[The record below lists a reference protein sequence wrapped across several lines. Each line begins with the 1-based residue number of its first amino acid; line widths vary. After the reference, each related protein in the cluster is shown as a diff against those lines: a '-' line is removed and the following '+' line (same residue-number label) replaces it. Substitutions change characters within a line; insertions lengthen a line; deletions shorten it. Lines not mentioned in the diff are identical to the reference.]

1 MKKVEEKPASLHTTS
16 ILWSVLTLIISSLLL
31 FSIGE
36 GTGNST
42 AGYVVAGLLTAI
54 ACFYIVKQNPASI
67 WYAPVVCNVLGIVAA
82 FIEPNFWI
90 TSMWMLNA
98 AAWGLAIVASIMG
111 AVKSKKA
118 VAQKA

>member
-1 MKKVEEKPASLHTTS
+1 MKKVEKKPASLHTTS
-16 ILWSVLTLIISSLLL
+16 ILWSVLTLIISTLLL

-54 ACFYIVKQNPASI
+54 ACFYIVKQNAASI
-67 WYAPVVCNVLGIVAA
+67 WYAPVVCNVLGIIAA

-98 AAWGLAIVASIMG
+98 ATWALAVAASVAG

-118 VAQKA
+118 VAQKV